1 MSLGEFLYE
10 KLYIILLNIF
20 SVFTL
25 AIFLKL
31 LSIDN
36 GPMVVIIII
45 WIMVLICTFLLE
57 YFSLKNK
64 YKEINKK
71 LDALD
76 QKYLICELLDKPESK
91 LEKVYFNMLRQ
102 ANKSM
107 IEQVGKSREVQ
118 VSYKEYI
125 EEWIH
130 EIKNPIAAI
139 DLICKNHK
147 TEESNRISKE
157 LLKINYLVEQALYY
171 ARSENVEKDYFIK
184 EIRLFNAVEKAVVN
198 NRVQILEKNIKL
210 IIDDTEDMVY
220 TDEKWLYYI
229 LEQIIVNA
237 IKYSKKYNGEIH
249 IYTKY
254 LNGGIQLII
263 EDNGIGIAAD
273 ELPRI
278 FDKGFTGSKRD
289 NRKATGLGLYLCKKL
304 SEKLGI
310 KIIAES
316 EKDSY
321 TKISLLFQ
329 KESFVSGCIK

>member
-107 IEQVGKSREVQ
+107 IEEVGKSREVQ

-198 NRVQILEKNIKL
+198 NRIQILEKNIKL

-237 IKYSKKYNGEIH
+237 IKYSKKYNGEIY

-316 EKDSY
+316 EKDFY

>member
-20 SVFTL
+20 SAFTL

-45 WIMVLICTFLLE
+45 WIMVLTCTFLLE

-91 LEKVYFNMLRQ
+91 IEKVYFNMLRQ

-107 IEQVGKSREVQ
+107 IEQVGKSRDIQ

-139 DLICKNHK
+139 DLICKNYK

-198 NRVQILEKNIKL
+198 NRIQILEKNIKL

-229 LEQIIVNA
+229 LEQIIVNS
-237 IKYSKKYNGEIH
+237 IKYSKKCNGEIH
-249 IYTKY
+249 IYTKN
-254 LNGGIQLII
+254 LNGDIQLII
-263 EDNGIGIAAD
+263 EDNGIGIASD

>member
-20 SVFTL
+20 SAFTL

-36 GPMVVIIII
+36 GPMIVIIII

-76 QKYLICELLDKPESK
+76 QKYLICELLHKPESK

-107 IEQVGKSREVQ
+107 IEQVGKSRDIQ

-139 DLICKNHK
+139 DLICKNYK
-147 TEESNRISKE
+147 TEESNRISKD

-171 ARSENVEKDYFIK
+171 ARSENIEKDYFIK
-184 EIRLFNAVEKAVVN
+184 EIRLFNAVEKAIVN
-198 NRVQILEKNIKL
+198 NRIQILEKNIKL

-237 IKYSKKYNGEIH
+237 IKYSKKYNGEIN

>member
-1 MSLGEFLYE
+1 
-10 KLYIILLNIF
+10 
-20 SVFTL
+20 
-25 AIFLKL
+25 
-31 LSIDN
+31 
-36 GPMVVIIII
+36 
-45 WIMVLICTFLLE
+45 
-57 YFSLKNK
+57 
-64 YKEINKK
+64 
-71 LDALD
+71 
-76 QKYLICELLDKPESK
+76 
-91 LEKVYFNMLRQ
+91 
-102 ANKSM
+102 M
-107 IEQVGKSREVQ
+107 IEQVGKSRDIQ

-139 DLICKNHK
+139 DLICKNYK

-184 EIRLFNAVEKAVVN
+184 EIRLFNAVEKAIVN
-198 NRVQILEKNIKL
+198 NRIQILEKNIKL

-254 LNGGIQLII
+254 SNGGIQLII

>member
-20 SVFTL
+20 SAFTL

-36 GPMVVIIII
+36 GPMIVIIII

-107 IEQVGKSREVQ
+107 IEQVGKSRDIQ

-139 DLICKNHK
+139 DLICKNYK

-184 EIRLFNAVEKAVVN
+184 EIRLFNAVEKAIVN
-198 NRVQILEKNIKL
+198 NRIQILEKNIKL

-254 LNGGIQLII
+254 SNGGIQLII

>member
-198 NRVQILEKNIKL
+198 NRIQILEKNIKL
-210 IIDDTEDMVY
+210 IIDDTEDMIY
-220 TDEKWLYYI
+220 IDEKWLYYI

-237 IKYSKKYNGEIH
+237 IKYSKKYNGKIH

-289 NRKATGLGLYLCKKL
+289 NRRATGLGLYLCKKL